1 MAKSK
6 SKSKSKNRS
15 RKSPRKFLL
24 KKGSRCPTGYIRT
37 VQVKK
42 SSKKYGTRLPSYCV
56 EFPEVENFKRRRRT
70 KSKSKSKP
78 LRRKSSVRA
87 KLMGFDGIS
96 YRLSSKKSKGSK
108 KGSRKYKFIGIDDK
122 N

>member
-1 MAKSK
+1 MAK

-56 EFPEVENFKRRRRT
+56 EFPEVEKFKRRRRT
-70 KSKSKSKP
+70 KSKSKSKSF
-78 LRRKSSVRA
+78 R
-87 KLMGFDGIS
+87 
-96 YRLSSKKSKGSK
+96 RLSRKKSKGSK

>member
-6 SKSKSKNRS
+6 TKSKSKNRS

-37 VQVKK
+37 LQVKK

-56 EFPEVENFKRRRRT
+56 EFPEVEKFKRRRRT
-70 KSKSKSKP
+70 KSKSKSKAKYSP
-78 LRRKSSVRA
+78 SQYGKSPRKVSR
-87 KLMGFDGIS
+87 
-96 YRLSSKKSKGSK
+96 KKSKGSK

>member
-6 SKSKSKNRS
+6 TKSKSKNRS

-24 KKGSRCPTGYIRT
+24 KKGSKCPTGYIRT
-37 VQVKK
+37 LQVKK

-70 KSKSKSKP
+70 KSKSKSKSP
-78 LRRKSSVRA
+78 RRKSLKKTSRKVSR
-87 KLMGFDGIS
+87 
-96 YRLSSKKSKGSK
+96 KKSKRSK

>member
-1 MAKSK
+1 MARSKKKSK
-6 SKSKSKNRS
+6 SLSRSIS

-24 KKGSRCPTGYIRT
+24 KKGDICPTGYIRT
-37 VQVKK
+37 LQVKK

-70 KSKSKSKP
+70 KSKSKSKAQS
-78 LRRKSSVRA
+78 RKSLKKTSRKVSR
-87 KLMGFDGIS
+87 
-96 YRLSSKKSKGSK
+96 KKSKGSK